1 MATEKVICI
10 TIPNDGSG
18 DTNIEPIKG
27 FKDGSCLKETEAL
40 EKALGV
46 VVSKQK
52 KPEAL
57 ITPQAEKVTVGRK

>member
-1 MATEKVICI
+1 MATEKVICV

-18 DTNIEPIKG
+18 DTSIEPLKG

-46 VVSKQK
+46 TVSKEK
-52 KPEAL
+52 KPEASVV
-57 ITPQAEKVTVGRK
+57 PQVDKVTVGGK